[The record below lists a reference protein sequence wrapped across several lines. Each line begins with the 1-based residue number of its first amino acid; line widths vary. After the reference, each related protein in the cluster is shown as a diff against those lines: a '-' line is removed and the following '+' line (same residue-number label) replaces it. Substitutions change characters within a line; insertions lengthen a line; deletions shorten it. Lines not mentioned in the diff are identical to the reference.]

1 MRHLALVTKNK
12 VVLMEW
18 RRRQTS
24 KSGVAYSVIVCEHR
38 ALERRNT

>member
-12 VVLMEW
+12 VVLIEW